1 VEEICWSDA
10 RWHQESARGR
20 TEEGPHRQ
28 SILVVSPL
36 WTRQSHRRLPGV
48 LLWSS
53 LALPVEGGE
62 REEGHVAQTPPPPHV
77 HEIGNFA
84 L

>member
-1 VEEICWSDA
+1 
-10 RWHQESARGR
+10 
-20 TEEGPHRQ
+20 
-28 SILVVSPL
+28 
-36 WTRQSHRRLPGV
+36 V